1 MVREVSAVLL
11 MADQAVVVEMQ
22 IQRMVAQV
30 VTAALE
36 LPEAV
41 VMHSEPTAA

>member
-30 VTAALE
+30 VTAD
-36 LPEAV
+36 
-41 VMHSEPTAA
+41 